1 MDKKTMDALFD
12 IGFPKEEVET
22 KECEHVYVE
31 DEVYFCTK
39 CGCRENVLVDR
50 TFNFYD
56 KPLAVSAPYKRVN
69 HFREKASQLCG
80 FDNFTIPQTIIDLC
94 RDCKDHEEIKTLLQ
108 KHKLK
113 KYYEHVYSI
122 IKALGRPIPYLDKRE
137 MDRLV
142 FLFNS
147 FLTSYNKHKRLTN
160 CVSYHYILSI
170 LLPLIN
176 RKDVVPHLFKLKNLR
191 KHREHTKV
199 SRLIFTELGWNL
211 DVLN

>member
-1 MDKKTMDALFD
+1 M
-12 IGFPKEEVET
+12 
-22 KECEHVYVE
+22 
-31 DEVYFCTK
+31 
-39 CGCRENVLVDR
+39 
-50 TFNFYD
+50 
-56 KPLAVSAPYKRVN
+56 N
-69 HFREKASQLCG
+69 HFREKVNQLCG
-80 FDNFTIPQTIIDLC
+80 FDNKVIPQSVLDI
-94 RDCKDHEEIKTLLQ
+94 CKDCNNQEEIKVILQ
-108 KHKLK
+108 EHKLK
-113 KYYEHVYSI
+113 PFYEHVYSLM
-122 IKALGRPIPYLDKRE
+122 KSLGKPIPYLDKRE

-147 FLTSYNKHKRLTN
+147 FLAVYNKHKRLTN

>member
-1 MDKKTMDALFD
+1 MNAMFD
-12 IGFPKEEVET
+12 LGFPKEVIET

-31 DEVYFCTK
+31 DEVYFCKK

-69 HFREKASQLCG
+69 HFREKVSQLCG
-80 FDNFTIPQTIIDLC
+80 FDNKVIPQPVLDLC

-108 KHKLK
+108 QHKLK
-113 KYYEHVYSI
+113 AYYEHVYSLM
-122 IKALGRPIPYLDKRE
+122 KALGKPVPYLDKRE

-147 FLTSYNKHKRLTN
+147 FLASYNKHKRLTN

-176 RKDVVPHLFKLKNLR
+176 RKDVLPHLFKLKNLR

-199 SRLIFTELGWNL
+199 SKLIFIELGWDL
-211 DVLN
+211 AVLN